1 MANPTLFVV
10 AAGSGGHIIPAI
22 QCAQQWHEKNP
33 TGSIIFFT
41 GTSELEKKIFRN
53 YPFISKVIHLSL
65 PQFSRRRWWLIPWI
79 ALRGIVLACTGI
91 GYNLSYRPE
100 KIISTGG
107 LLALPFCLATRCC
120 RRRVEVYNL
129 DVIPGKAVRA
139 LLPFAHV
146 IYTTFPQA
154 QKKCCAYRKD
164 YSYKCVTAPYPL
176 RFDQSHRNTDRN
188 DVITRINTM
197 IAQRS
202 SHNYFEASRKTI
214 FVLGGSQGSL
224 LLNDLIKKFV
234 EQEASGNNIQ
244 IIHQT
249 GAFQEYQWINF
260 YAEHH
265 IPALTFSYDERVH
278 EYYVLADVILCRAG
292 AGTLFEVAF
301 FNKPCI
307 VIPLVASTTDHQVYN
322 ARAMAEQYPELF
334 TVIEQ
339 HEVNDNPDR
348 IWQALKKNYS
358 LSKPLEHE

>member
-22 QCAQQWHEKNP
+22 QGAQQWHEKNP

-53 YPFISKVIHLSL
+53 HPFIGTVIHLSL

-79 ALRGIVLACTGI
+79 ALRSFVFTCVGIV
-91 GYNLSYRPE
+91 YNLVYRPE

-107 LLALPFCLATRCC
+107 LLALPLCLATRCC

-146 IYTTFPQA
+146 IHTAFPQA
-154 QKKCCAYRKD
+154 QKKCYAYKKD
-164 YSYKCVTAPYPL
+164 YSYKCVTTPYPL
-176 RFDQSHRNTDRN
+176 RFDQHHRNTDKN
-188 DVITRINTM
+188 DVIARINLM
-197 IAQRS
+197 LAQRS
-202 SHNYFEASRKTI
+202 QSQQFDGSRKTI
-214 FVLGGSQGSL
+214 FVLGGSQGSM
-224 LLNDLIKKFV
+224 LLNDLIKKFI
-234 EQEASGNNIQ
+234 EQEASENNFQ

-249 GAFQEYQWINF
+249 GAFQEHQWNSF
-260 YAEHH
+260 YAEHA

-339 HEVNDNPDR
+339 QDVMNNNDLV
-348 IWQALKKNYS
+348 WQALKKYDS
-358 LSKPLEHE
+358 PTTSKPE